1 MTFGRQVWY
10 SSIHR
15 RENFSAEYLTLEPRN
30 FNTMTA
36 SITQQRAGNQ
46 WEQFCEWVTSTD
58 NRLYVGWFGTLM
70 SPCLLAATI
79 CFIVAFVAAPP
90 VDINLISVPHQ

>member
-1 MTFGRQVWY
+1 MRYNSLIGQGSFL
-10 SSIHR
+10 SDILKH
-15 RENFSAEYLTLEPRN
+15 AHRN

-70 SPCLLAATI
+70 IPTLLVATV

-90 VDINLISVPHQ
+90 VDIN